1 MTTGSVTAPMTE
13 PTPRTDAAFRKA
25 AYSVEDELRGKRR
38 EYDIGS
44 IKEDFQSLERQC
56 ARQFALLRRWVE
68 RKKAE
73 GGLLQDGLL
82 EDTERELEQGK

>member
-1 MTTGSVTAPMTE
+1 ME
-13 PTPRTDAAFRKA
+13 DAAQTQSPFEHG
-25 AYSVEDELRGKRR
+25 YSEKRSAVFQHVE
-38 EYDIGS
+38 
-44 IKEDFQSLERQC
+44 SLERSL
-56 ARQFALLRRWVE
+56 ARRDALLRRWVE